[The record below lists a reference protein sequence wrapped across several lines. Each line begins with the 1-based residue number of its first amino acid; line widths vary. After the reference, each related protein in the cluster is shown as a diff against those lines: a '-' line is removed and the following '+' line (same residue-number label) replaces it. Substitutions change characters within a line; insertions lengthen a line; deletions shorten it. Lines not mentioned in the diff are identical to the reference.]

1 MSARKI
7 YQLASVVS
15 RVVSELNVEGV
26 RIEVGDNFA
35 EYRRLRNSQP
45 ERSALYPMFD
55 VSCSFIDASN
65 GFWIAGF
72 NAQNEVVHTQAVRL
86 LDLTGSNLGEHMS
99 AHRHKYITPETTPDP
114 DETFFSGPQAL
125 ERITGKVCYHGDFW
139 IKAKELGGPRG
150 RGLTPLLSRIAFE
163 VAFGTWEPDFF
174 FGLMP
179 RQFAMKGLHYRYG
192 YFHCEPGRWHGPDKQ
207 VTDEEC
213 LSWMSASDVA
223 NVLSSEP
230 EFLRAPASDAEPAV
244 AALLRSVDL
253 KP

>member
-7 YQLASVVS
+7 YQLASSVS
-15 RVVSELNVEGV
+15 KVISELSSEGV
-26 RIEVGDNFA
+26 RIAVGDDFA
-35 EYRRLRNSQP
+35 EYRRLRNTQP
-45 ERSALYPMFD
+45 ERSTLYPMFD

-72 NAQNEVVHTQAVRL
+72 NAQNDLVHTQAIRL
-86 LDLTGSNLGEHMS
+86 LDLSGATLDQHIRE
-99 AHRHKYITPETTPDP
+99 HRHKYITPESTPDP
-114 DETFFSGPQAL
+114 DATFFSGPQAL
-125 ERITGKVCYHGDFW
+125 EKITGKVCYHGDFW
-139 IKAKELGGPRG
+139 IKAKDLGGPRG
-150 RGLTPLLSRIAFE
+150 RGLTPLLSRVAFEIAF
-163 VAFGTWEPDFF
+163 GSWEPDYF

-223 NVLSSEP
+223 NALSTEP
-230 EFLRAPASDAEPAV
+230 EFLRTSEAETAGPAQ
-244 AALLRSVDL
+244 LRSVEL
-253 KP
+253 KN